1 MAKQDFRH
9 HCTLRVRWSECDAQG
24 IVYYARY
31 FDYVDIG
38 LAEYFRNLG
47 MRLYDEKQRA
57 HFDTATVKATLEY
70 KAPARVDDVLN
81 VYTRIV
87 KIGATSITAETEI
100 YRERSGEL
108 LTWVETVSVG
118 FDSATGTSRVVPD
131 DVRARVNRFEET
143 DESVRSRESR

>member
-1 MAKQDFRH
+1 
-9 HCTLRVRWSECDAQG
+9 
-24 IVYYARY
+24 
-31 FDYVDIG
+31 
-38 LAEYFRNLG
+38 

-131 DVRARVNRFEET
+131 DVRARVNRVEET
-143 DESVRSRESR
+143 D